1 MGEGFLTMSDSTAS
15 VSEQPA
21 EGISEDAFG
30 SLTTARPSEAVET
43 PEAAEPVVTKEEK
56 LKKLIPAEHRESFA
70 HSATWWQNDIEIFRH
85 RETGRY
91 LYLSKE
97 AEHETNVHA
106 YQYTANGHRFV
117 EVPMEAAIA
126 FATLGEKVGEKKH
139 Y

>member
-1 MGEGFLTMSDSTAS
+1 MSDSNAS
-15 VSEQPA
+15 VSEHPA
-21 EGISEDAFG
+21 EGTSEDAFG
-30 SLTTARPSEAVET
+30 SLATARPAEAVE
-43 PEAAEPVVTKEEK
+43 PPKPAEPVVTKGEK

-70 HSATWWQNDIEIFRH
+70 HSATWWQNNIEIFKH

-97 AEHETNVHA
+97 AEHEMNVHA

-117 EVPMEAAIA
+117 EVPMETAIA
-126 FATLGEKVGEKKH
+126 FATMSEKVAEKKH

>member
-1 MGEGFLTMSDSTAS
+1 MSDSTAS

-21 EGISEDAFG
+21 EGTSDDAFG
-30 SLTTARPSEAVET
+30 SLTTARPASDGADLPAREAVE
-43 PEAAEPVVTKEEK
+43 PAAPVVTKEEK
-56 LKKLIPAEHRESFA
+56 LKKLIPTEHRESFA
-70 HSATWWQNDIEIFRH
+70 HSATWWQNNIEIFKH
-85 RETGRY
+85 HTTGRY

-97 AEHETNVHA
+97 AENETNVHA

-126 FATLGEKVGEKKH
+126 FATMSEKVAEKKH